1 MCCNSL
7 KFLGKCTF
15 VCMCAS
21 LIITVPIMAGRAS
34 SQIVLPEDQ
43 TNAPPMQVFGRQD
56 ADAVISLQDAVRIA
70 LDESFDFFQLK
81 EQYLQISYG
90 LEAAKRRLRTNVY
103 LNNTIP
109 SIAQEDKAFLIS
121 DNNDNPMLFYA
132 TQRISYLYTA
142 LKVEQPL
149 PTNGKITL
157 GTRILGYDQE
167 LEQEAPGRP
176 AEIRSIQP
184 RIWLEYTQPLFQYNT
199 IKGQLRTA
207 ELEFE
212 SLELSYNE
220 AEISRI
226 NRITRQFY
234 ALFSR
239 QRYQE
244 VADNIYQQS
253 DINYQTARARY
264 ESGLI
269 SELDQLSLEITRS
282 NSFDRLESARNELE
296 KQQNDFN
303 RLVGIPLSERVWVE
317 VDTEYRPISVNL
329 ERALQLAQNN
339 RSDVRQVE
347 IDMER
352 SDLELRQIAAN
363 GKPDLQLNIAY
374 DLTGNSARSGL
385 SAIDGWSDHFGEA
398 FAGENWNPNTNINL
412 TLRVPIFD
420 WGLNASNVNRQ
431 LSNIKVQK
439 RELDEVR
446 KDLQRDVENT
456 VSATLSAMRRL
467 ERQVGNLPIAETNYQ
482 ISHTRFGRGEI
493 SSTELLMAQQLYI
506 DTQILFT
513 NAFIEF
519 ETAKADLWEITM
531 WDWENDRPI
540 SRRTAPPRPFAEGQ
554 SDY

>member
-34 SQIVLPEDQ
+34 SQIVPPEGQ
-43 TNAPPMQVFGRQD
+43 TDAPPMQVFDRQD
-56 ADAVISLQDAVRIA
+56 ADAVITLQDAVRIA

-109 SIAQEDKAFLIS
+109 SIAQEDKALIGT
-121 DNNDNPMLFYA
+121 DDDGDAMLFYA
-132 TQRISYLYTA
+132 TQSVSYLYTA

-157 GTRILGYDQE
+157 GTRILGYDQV
-167 LEQEAPGRP
+167 LEQFVGNP

-184 RIWLEYTQPLFQYNT
+184 RLWLEYTQPLFQYNT

-329 ERALQLAQNN
+329 DRALQLAQNN

-385 SAIDGWSDHFGEA
+385 GATDGWSDHFGEA
-398 FAGENWNPNTNINL
+398 IAGENWNPNTNVNV

-420 WGLNASNVNRQ
+420 WGLNASKVNRQ
-431 LSNIKVQK
+431 LSSMRVQQ

-446 KDLQRDVENT
+446 KDLQRDVENR

-482 ISHTRFGRGEI
+482 ISQTRFGSGEI
-493 SSTELLMAQQLYI
+493 SSTELLMAQRLYI
-506 DTQILFT
+506 DTQMLFT

-519 ETAKADLWEITM
+519 ETAKADLREITM

-540 SRRTAPPRPFAEGQ
+540 SRRTVPPRPFAEGQ

>member
-1 MCCNSL
+1 MCGNTL
-7 KFLGKCTF
+7 KFLRKCTF

-21 LIITVPIMAGRAS
+21 LIITAPMMADRAD
-34 SQIVLPEDQ
+34 SQSVLPEGQ
-43 TNAPPMQVFGRQD
+43 TDAPPMQVFGRQD

-70 LDESFDFFQLK
+70 LDESFDFYQLK
-81 EQYLQISYG
+81 ERYIQISYG
-90 LEAAKRRLRTNVY
+90 LEAAKRRLRTKVY

-109 SIAQEDKAFLIS
+109 SIVQEDKASLGS
-121 DNNDNPMLFYA
+121 DRSGNPELFYA
-132 TQRISYLYTA
+132 TQSVSYLYTA

-157 GTRILGYDQE
+157 GSRVLGYDQV
-167 LEQEAPGRP
+167 LEQFSGSP
-176 AEIRSIQP
+176 AEIRSVQP
-184 RIWLEYTQPLFQYNT
+184 RLWLEYTQPLFQYNT

-207 ELEFE
+207 ELEYE
-212 SLELSYNE
+212 SLELSYTE

-244 VADNIYQQS
+244 VADHIYQQS

-269 SELDQLSLEITRS
+269 SELDQLSLEVTRS
-282 NSFDRLESARNELE
+282 NSFDRLESARSELE

-317 VDTEYRPISVNL
+317 VVTEYRPVSVDL
-329 ERALQLAQNN
+329 DRALQLAQAN

-363 GKPDLQLNIAY
+363 SKPDLQLNIAF
-374 DLTGNSARSGL
+374 DLTGNSARSALG
-385 SAIDGWSDHFGEA
+385 ATDGWSDHFGEA
-398 FAGENWNPNTNINL
+398 FAGENWNPNTNVNL

-420 WGLNASNVNRQ
+420 WGFNASNVNRQ
-431 LSNIKVQK
+431 LSSMRVQQ
-439 RELDEVR
+439 RELEEVQ
-446 KDLQRDVENT
+446 KDLQRDVENR

-482 ISHTRFGRGEI
+482 ISQTRFGRGEI
-493 SSTELLMAQQLYI
+493 SYTELLMAQQLFI
-506 DTQILFT
+506 DTQMLFT

-519 ETAKADLWEITM
+519 ETAKADLREITM

-540 SRRTAPPRPFAEGQ
+540 SRRTTPPRPFAEGQ